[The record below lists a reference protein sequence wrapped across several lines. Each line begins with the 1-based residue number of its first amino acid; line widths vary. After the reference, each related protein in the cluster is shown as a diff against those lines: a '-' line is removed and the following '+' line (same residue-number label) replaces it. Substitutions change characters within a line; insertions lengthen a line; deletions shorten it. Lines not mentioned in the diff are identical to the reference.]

1 MTKNKKIES
10 NGTEGKVTLN
20 GTDISTMLMSTD
32 IHLCACEAPRIT
44 FECINPATT
53 LYEVKHNVGKYDELI
68 TAAIA
73 ILQAELLKHSDIYN
87 GFLACINSAIK
98 EKFESAELCHSD
110 IFIDTEDWA
119 ESVLERIIGEE

>member
-1 MTKNKKIES
+1 MEENIKIES
-10 NGTEGKVTLN
+10 NETGGKVTLN
-20 GTDISTMLMSTD
+20 GTDISTMLMSAD

-44 FECINPATT
+44 FECINPETM
-53 LYEVKHNVGKYDELI
+53 LYEVEHNVGKHDELI

-73 ILQAELLKHSDIYN
+73 ILRAELLKHSDIYN

-98 EKFESAELCHSD
+98 EKVDSSQLWLYD